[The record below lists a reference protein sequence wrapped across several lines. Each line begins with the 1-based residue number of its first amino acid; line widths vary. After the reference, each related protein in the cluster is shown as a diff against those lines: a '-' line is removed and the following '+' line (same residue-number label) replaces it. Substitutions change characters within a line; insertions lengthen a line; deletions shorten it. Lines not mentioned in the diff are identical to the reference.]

1 MTRIVRG
8 LDFRAAVRRAF
19 ESQPPSREERT
30 IFDEQL
36 RGVLLADRPQLG
48 GVARL
53 EAVHDGH
60 EHAVQHADDLV
71 VVQVDRHLDVQP
83 RELAEVTA
91 CVRVLRAED
100 LVSGLQLI
108 KLLNLAP

>member
-1 MTRIVRG
+1 MVSISGQLYGV
-8 LDFRAAVRRAF
+8 L
-19 ESQPPSREERT
+19 SSRNRPREKNER
-30 IFDEQL
+30 FL
-36 RGVLLADRPQLG
+36 MNNFVGVLLADRPQLG